1 MRRAAVA
8 AALVALA
15 LPAAAAGRTALLPS
29 PTTPLDTKL
38 PLGASS
44 AGVPPL
50 LPTNAR
56 VSSRQIVSVDVLTDG
71 TVVAVRVR
79 HVLTLRGTGD
89 FFFQVPAPARDA
101 RAAPGSQG
109 EPGLRQGAVLWQG
122 FANRRRV
129 LAADIEL
136 DPAAAAPALPLQL
149 ELRDGMLV
157 LRNATAVRARGFSA
171 ATPPAQIRRV
181 LAGIARHPTE
191 QPSVQ
196 ISGPVRGRS
205 VVVDAPLR
213 VVGSVGENR
222 FERVLGG
229 PASTTARIPAR
240 EGSRVRLVADPVR
253 LVPETRPP
261 RSATGSELLF
271 LATKGLLRLARTFQ
285 YNSFLAG
292 PGVGGPPRTTYLY
305 RTVTP
310 PPSAQPPASDASR
323 GLLLVLLLGGAV
335 IVASGGLV
343 VAWAHS

>member
-1 MRRAAVA
+1 MRAAVA
-8 AALVALA
+8 VALIALA
-15 LPAAAAGRTALLPS
+15 LPATAAARTALLPS

-38 PLGASS
+38 PLGASA

-50 LPTNAR
+50 LPANAR
-56 VSSRQIVSVDVLTDG
+56 VSSRQIVSVDVLADG

-79 HVLTLRGTGD
+79 HVLTLLGTGD

-129 LAADIEL
+129 LAADMEL
-136 DPAAAAPALPLQL
+136 DPAAAAPALPLRL
-149 ELRDGMLV
+149 ELRDRVLV

-171 ATPPAQIRRV
+171 AARPAQIRRV
-181 LAGIARHPTE
+181 LAGIARRPTE

-196 ISGPVRGRS
+196 LTGPVRGRS

-213 VVGSVGENR
+213 VVGSVGGSR
-222 FERVLGG
+222 FERLLGG

-240 EGSRVRLVADPVR
+240 EGARVRLVAEPVR

-261 RSATGSELLF
+261 RSATGSELVF

-285 YNSFLAG
+285 YNAFLAG
-292 PGVGGPPRTTYLY
+292 PGVGAPPRTTYVY

-310 PPSAQPPASDASR
+310 RPSVQPPASDDDW
-323 GLLLVLLLGGAV
+323 GLPLALLLGAAIV
-335 IVASGGLV
+335 VASGGLV